1 MKVAIAT
8 FTFSPERNG
17 VANVCALQT
26 KSLIELGHR
35 VSVLTSINSRNIH
48 DELMDNARV
57 RRFHIIG
64 TGAPHLPVKGEVSN
78 FLKFI
83 DIEQFDVIFV
93 HCWQAWPIKLL
104 SKCSMGKT
112 KLVFFSHGTSVNTVY
127 DWKTAIYKLLWLP
140 YRYLFMPKAFN
151 KFAAFV
157 HLSAKKDND
166 RFLDNKLCPE
176 HIVHEVISN
185 CVNHIEYKYQTNA
198 DHSCFT
204 LLVVGGYS
212 RLKNELFVLRQLI
225 AMDIPCKINF
235 VGYKANAYSE
245 IMQNEYDH
253 YCQKYAGKTLS
264 PQIQVQFHYE
274 LCELDIL
281 ALYESSDLCVSASKT
296 ECQPLVILQAMAY
309 GIPFLS
315 SDVGCVSELPG
326 GFVYKSKHDFRQL
339 LAVLYQDFNSG
350 KLKLMELSNAGYQ
363 FSIAELSVD
372 RYTERLNSL
381 LHKVGVK
388 S

>member
-1 MKVAIAT
+1 MKIMIAT
-8 FTFSPERNG
+8 FTYFPEKNG
-17 VANVCALQT
+17 VANVCLLQASIL
-26 KSLIELGHR
+26 KKLGFN
-35 VSVLTSINSRNIH
+35 VSVVSSCTDKTESEEIVNKIK
-48 DELMDNARV
+48 V
-57 RRFHIIG
+57 YRFNVFG
-64 TGAPHLPVKGEVSN
+64 TGALGSMTRGNIFSFVHYIHEQ
-78 FLKFI
+78 
-83 DIEQFDVIFV
+83 QFDVIIV

-104 SKCSMGKT
+104 MQCDLGKT

-127 DWKTAIYKLLWLP
+127 DWKTAIHKLLWLP

-151 KFAAFV
+151 KFSAFV

-212 RLKNELFVLRQLI
+212 RLKNELFVLKQLI

-235 VGYKANAYSE
+235 VGYKANAYSA
-245 IMQNEYDH
+245 IMQNEYDR

-264 PQIQVQFHYE
+264 PQVQVQFHYD
-274 LCELDIL
+274 LRELDIL
-281 ALYESSDLCVSASKT
+281 ALYESSDLFVSASKT

-339 LAVLYQDFNSG
+339 LAVLYQDFNSE

-381 LHKVGVK
+381 LHKIGVK